1 METVK
6 LLSFVLKNVCKLNGH
21 LINKSVKKFKKY
33 LRNLRKKILIRESDS
48 TQWEYLFNWMIK
60 YEFFVIIIQNNMIK
74 YYKKYESNYID
85 IRIYFILQNGK

>member
-21 LINKSVKKFKKY
+21 LINKIVKKFKKY
-33 LRNLRKKILIRESDS
+33 LRNLRKKIFIRESDS

-60 YEFFVIIIQNNMIK
+60 YEFFVIIMKNNMIK
-74 YYKKYESNYID
+74 YYKNIKYLN
-85 IRIYFILQNGK
+85 LL